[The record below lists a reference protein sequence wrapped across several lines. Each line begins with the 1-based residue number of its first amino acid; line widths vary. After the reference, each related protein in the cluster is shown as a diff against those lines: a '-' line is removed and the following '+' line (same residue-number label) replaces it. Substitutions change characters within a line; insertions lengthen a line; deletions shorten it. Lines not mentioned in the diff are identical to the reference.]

1 MDPGVVKLEEVESSV
16 PLYLLETFFL
26 LSLSA
31 MGCYL
36 QPNERRDE
44 PGGCVTNLENFFFR
58 GSGRKASRDA
68 IQKGIWGARD
78 PRLSQRRHLVL
89 LLQVLAT
96 NLSAPCVA
104 SRRRR

>member
-1 MDPGVVKLEEVESSV
+1 MLEAVGVMSDKELKLEEVESSV

-44 PGGCVTNLENFFFR
+44 PGGIL
-58 GSGRKASRDA
+58 
-68 IQKGIWGARD
+68 
-78 PRLSQRRHLVL
+78 PQRSLF
-89 LLQVLAT
+89 A
-96 NLSAPCVA
+96 AE
-104 SRRRR
+104 